1 MTVSAAC
8 KNKQYRQIFAKDDDF
23 VKILLSQIK
32 SISKAVT
39 YQSLRICRQLAQDES
54 SLDLLQAKTL
64 RLSHQLIYAF

>member
-1 MTVSAAC
+1 MTVSAAR